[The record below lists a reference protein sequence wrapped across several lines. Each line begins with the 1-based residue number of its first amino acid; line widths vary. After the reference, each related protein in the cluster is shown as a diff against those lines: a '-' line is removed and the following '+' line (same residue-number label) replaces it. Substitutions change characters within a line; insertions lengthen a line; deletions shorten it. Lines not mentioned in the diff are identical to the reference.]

1 MGHTLRRLAGSARA
15 SAVRPS
21 RILQFSRAVSNVA
34 AGGGDIIDLALGYP
48 DFPPPE
54 VVQAVIRT
62 FKPLPVAGAGADG
75 PHGSFE
81 LRQAI
86 ASWLARSQGHVWSP
100 EEEITI
106 SPGASEALTAA
117 LMVAVDPGDEVV
129 LFEPF
134 FDNYLSQIALSGAV
148 PRLVR
153 LQSPDWTF
161 DPDDLS
167 KVVGPRT
174 RAIILNTPHNPTG
187 RVFSANELEA
197 VASLCRRWNVLA
209 IADETYAS
217 LTLNGCRHVSI
228 AALPGMACRSIV
240 VGGFTKTLNVR
251 GWRLGYVAARRALTA
266 RVRAV
271 QPHLHGPAGAVVQAA
286 ALAGLRQPEALQ
298 IQLRER
304 YERMARML
312 GSALSQGGFQFRDPQ
327 GTAFIFADGT
337 MLERGNDLA
346 VWRHLLRELGVAA
359 VPGRCFYRTR
369 TKTRYLRFCFARSE
383 QTLEAAGRRLAGL

>member
-1 MGHTLRRLAGSARA
+1 MGRTLGRAAGSARA

-21 RILQFSRAVSNVA
+21 RILQFSRAASDVA
-34 AGGGDIIDLALGYP
+34 AGGDVIDLALGYP

-54 VVQAVIRT
+54 AVQAVIRR
-62 FKPLPVAGAGADG
+62 FKPLPGAGTEVDG

-86 ASWLARSQGHVWSP
+86 ALRIARSQGHVLSP
-100 EEEITI
+100 AEEITI
-106 SPGASEALTAA
+106 TPGASEALTAA
-117 LMVAVDPGDEVV
+117 LMVAVDPGDEVL

-134 FDNYLSQIALSGAV
+134 FDNYLSQVALAGAV
-148 PRLVR
+148 PRFIR
-153 LQSPDWTF
+153 LQRPDWTF

-187 RVFSANELEA
+187 RVFSTSELEA
-197 VASLCRRWNVLA
+197 VASLCRRRNILVV
-209 IADETYAS
+209 ADETYAS

-228 AALPGMACRSIV
+228 AALPGMAFRSIV

-266 RVRAV
+266 RIRAV
-271 QPHLHGPAGAVVQAA
+271 QPHLHGQTGAIVQAA
-286 ALAGLRQPEALQ
+286 ALAGLRQPEALH

-304 YERMARML
+304 YERL
-312 GSALSQGGFQFRDPQ
+312 GRILASTLRQGGFQFRDPQ
-327 GTAFIFADGT
+327 GTAFIFADGAS
-337 MLERGNDLA
+337 LKRGNDLA
-346 VWRHLLRELGVAA
+346 VWRYLLRELGVAA
-359 VPGRCFYRTR
+359 VPGRCFYRSR
-369 TKTRYLRFCFARSE
+369 TKTNHLRFCFARSE
-383 QTLEAAGRRLAGL
+383 QTLEAASQRLAGL